1 MAKKNS
7 RRPGS
12 TPGTEE
18 QKVIRATDP
27 RGRNAR
33 PKMETGA
40 VPAEPE
46 VGTGAGR
53 TENFEDTTPLLNQ
66 EGLPF
71 NPDRDPMGSA
81 TTAPTGFELLGE
93 AQASGTRSGTFDA
106 DAQRTLGKGRP
117 NNVTDSLSEP
127 NPDNTRT
134 PGQAAAD
141 LSAGNVNITN
151 VEGMSDRHTAAIAH
165 DARTA
170 KIGQI
175 QSQIQAHADMFEGY
189 DDMSQDDWNNAKRVL
204 ADRRAE
210 AEKSEQATGLG
221 RSGIINAILKGYG
234 KYKED
239 KEGYAN
245 KKVAKGD
252 RSPLVNE
259 TIRNEDAATARDEDA
274 RNAEIN
280 RSKGR
285 HDVTAMGPGA
295 LPKEDKQRWVTPYAV
310 KNFRTYLAQRHAD
323 FMSRREYVKNL
334 YSRYGLEAA
343 VRNHGAKA
351 DGTGLSQCGSAD
363 CVRNQKQILDTAR
376 LQNTSP
382 QELKAQIQNNFV
394 IHHTDD
400 AWAAMKKMEEIG
412 HEEQG
417 TRYDESAP
425 STNQPTHT
433 AEECPHTQEDGS
445 TGVITDPITQTQH
458 KCTNHIRPDRLNPI
472 TGKPVV
478 SDFHQV
484 PLGLTYATT
493 LADGS
498 KGTVSV
504 PSPGLH
510 DFLQCPA
517 YTEPGGIEDQ
527 INAVSLLNAHANTPE
542 NRQEFGEFM
551 AGGKNRALTRSKML
565 DAVKEVLGN
574 TAAFTRKVVNRKAGI
589 YSESQYTSPTTGRSS
604 RVRIGTEAAPLQS
617 IIDTGAR
624 SFRRPGDEFG
634 DSFRT
639 AGLPSDTKAAVGA
652 LVDLGLRH
660 FRTQKNM
667 PNDVADILENSPRA
681 QERMERAQSR
691 GASVKTAWE
700 RMANAVLGAHK
711 QAEAAKIV
719 GSSESQLF
727 GESARGRGK
736 TVKTPSQAGFVSEGR
751 ERGPSSSERTQDLLS
766 ENLVQQGN
774 EIAGIAGTVTGDTRT
789 FIPLSATGGN
799 RGSGVAGGM
808 PVDQPRR
815 APSEVEEEPEA
826 PMTEYSTTSDPV
838 APKPTVKT
846 DEETES
852 DIAAYA
858 AKKKAQRKAAKS
870 TTPPDVTL
878 Q

>member
-1 MAKKNS
+1 
-7 RRPGS
+7 
-12 TPGTEE
+12 
-18 QKVIRATDP
+18 
-27 RGRNAR
+27 
-33 PKMETGA
+33 METGA
-40 VPAEPE
+40 IPEVPE

-71 NPDRDPMGSA
+71 DVGRDPMGSA

-93 AQASGTRSGTFDA
+93 TQASETRSGTHDFDA
-106 DAQRTLGKGRP
+106 AAERTLGKGRP

-134 PGQAAAD
+134 PEQAAAA

-170 KIGQI
+170 KIGKI
-175 QSQIQAHADMFEGY
+175 QSQIQAHADLFEGY

-204 ADRRAE
+204 DDRRAE

-221 RSGIINAILKGYG
+221 RSGVINAILKGYG
-234 KYKED
+234 NYKQD
-239 KEGYAN
+239 TEGYAN

-252 RSPLVNE
+252 RSPLVNVA
-259 TIRNEDAATARDEDA
+259 IRNEDAATARDEDA

-280 RSKGR
+280 RTKGR

-295 LPKEDKQRWVTPYAV
+295 LPKEDKQRWVTPYAI
-310 KNFRTYLAQRHAD
+310 KNFQTYLGQRYTD
-323 FMSRREYVKNL
+323 FMNRREYVKKL
-334 YSRYGLEAA
+334 YGRYGLEAA

-363 CVRNQKQILDTAR
+363 CVRNQKAILDEAR
-376 LQNTSP
+376 LENTSP
-382 QELKAQIQNNFV
+382 QELKSQIQNNFV
-394 IHHTDD
+394 FHHTNE
-400 AWAAMKKMEEIG
+400 AWAAMQKMQEMG
-412 HEEQG
+412 HETHG
-417 TRYDESAP
+417 TRYDESNL

-433 AEECPHTQEDGS
+433 AEECPHTQEDG
-445 TGVITDPITQTQH
+445 TAGVVTDPLTGNTH
-458 KCTNHIRPDRLNPI
+458 KCTNHISPDRVNPH

-478 SDFHQV
+478 SDFHQM

-542 NRQEFGEFM
+542 NRAEFSDFM
-551 AGGKNRALTRSKML
+551 NARENRALTRSKML
-565 DAVKEVLGN
+565 GAVKEVLGS
-574 TAAFTRKVVNRKAGI
+574 TAAFTRKVVNRKAGV
-589 YSESQYTSPTTGRSS
+589 YSESRYENPTTGRKS
-604 RVRIGTEAAPLQS
+604 RVRIGTEDAPLQS

-624 SFRRPGDEFG
+624 SFRLPGDEFG

-639 AGLPSDTKAAVGA
+639 AGLPSDTKSAVGA

-667 PNDVADILENSPRA
+667 PNDIADILEHSPRA

-719 GSSESQLF
+719 SMSEAQQTT
-727 GESARGRGK
+727 GK
-736 TVKTPSQAGFVSEGR
+736 KFKTPGQAGFVSEGR

-766 ENLVQQGN
+766 DNLVQQGN
-774 EIAGIAGTVTGDTRT
+774 QIAGIAGTVTGDTRT
-789 FIPLSATGGN
+789 FMPLPATGGN
-799 RGSGVAGGM
+799 RGSGVSGGM

-826 PMTEYSTTSDPV
+826 PMTEYSTTSAPV

-858 AKKKAQRKAAKS
+858 AKKKAQRKSAKN